1 MPPMIRTYG
10 GITSSDAV
18 IVPDNAGIGW
28 SDPVI
33 AAKPHEY
40 RAGAMTHKVV
50 ERRAGRVYR

>member
-1 MPPMIRTYG
+1 MIRTYG